1 MYQTLCGAEPRDMN
15 GYRSLILTFLCLLF
29 AALLASP
36 ATAAERSDT
45 AMTLGA
51 AIQLALSENPDL
63 QVYRFRET
71 GLQGLAHNASL
82 RPPIDLSAEAENIGG
97 SGDYGEFESAEFTL
111 ALSSVIELGDKREAR
126 IAAVE
131 AQRQVI
137 AGERQTRAL
146 DLMGEVTR
154 RYVEVV
160 ATQARL
166 DLALNA
172 RSLAQ
177 EVVQSVEHRARAGAA
192 PEAES
197 LRARANLT
205 QAELVVREG
214 QNRLRTARLSLSVLW
229 GDMEPDF
236 VRVAGNLES
245 LGDVGNFDSLYQR
258 AIQNPAIEI
267 FASEERLREAEFQLA
282 TSQSNTDIGW
292 SVGIRQYQE
301 TNDTAFV
308 AGLSIPLVGS
318 KRNSGAAQSARAA
331 RDETSLRRESAL
343 LNLRA
348 SLFDAYQQR
357 KLGIE
362 TASSL
367 RSDVIP
373 LLQRALQQTQ
383 EAYENGRY
391 SYQEWA
397 AAQQELL
404 SAEHALIAA
413 ASAALHS
420 GATIEQ
426 LTSEP
431 LLPPLE
437 PGSSNAEQET
447 E

>member
-1 MYQTLCGAEPRDMN
+1 M
-15 GYRSLILTFLCLLF
+15 
-29 AALLASP
+29 
-36 ATAAERSDT
+36 
-45 AMTLGA
+45 
-51 AIQLALSENPDL
+51 
-63 QVYRFRET
+63 
-71 GLQGLAHNASL
+71 
-82 RPPIDLSAEAENIGG
+82 
-97 SGDYGEFESAEFTL
+97 
-111 ALSSVIELGDKREAR
+111 
-126 IAAVE
+126 
-131 AQRQVI
+131 
-137 AGERQTRAL
+137 
-146 DLMGEVTR
+146 
-154 RYVEVV
+154 
-160 ATQARL
+160 
-166 DLALNA
+166 
-172 RSLAQ
+172 
-177 EVVQSVEHRARAGAA
+177 
-192 PEAES
+192 
-197 LRARANLT
+197 
-205 QAELVVREG
+205 
-214 QNRLRTARLSLSVLW
+214 
-229 GDMEPDF
+229 
-236 VRVAGNLES
+236 
-245 LGDVGNFDSLYQR
+245 
-258 AIQNPAIEI
+258 
-267 FASEERLREAEFQLA
+267 
-282 TSQSNTDIGW
+282 SQSNTDIGW

-318 KRNSGAAQSARAA
+318 KRNSGALQSARAA

-367 RSDVIP
+367 RIDVIP

-383 EAYENGRY
+383 TAYENGRY

-404 SAEHALIAA
+404 SAEYALIAA

>member
-1 MYQTLCGAEPRDMN
+1 MYQTICGAQTRYID
-15 GYRSLILTFLCLLF
+15 GYRSSILTFLCCLF
-29 AALLASP
+29 AALLALP
-36 ATAAERSDT
+36 ANAAERSVT
-45 AMTLGA
+45 QRMTLGS

-63 QVYRFRET
+63 QVYRLRET
-71 GLQGLAHNASL
+71 GLQGLVQNASL
-82 RPPIDLSAEAENIGG
+82 APPIDLSAEAENIGG
-97 SGDYGEFESAEFTL
+97 TDDYSGFDSAEFTL

-126 IAAVE
+126 VAAVE

-166 DLALNA
+166 DLAVNA

-192 PEAES
+192 PEAEP
-197 LRARANLT
+197 LRARANLA
-205 QAELVVREG
+205 QAELVVSEG
-214 QNRLRTARLSLSVLW
+214 QNRLRAARLSLSVLW
-229 GDMEPDF
+229 GDMEPGF
-236 VRVAGNLES
+236 VRVAGNLEN
-245 LGDVGNFDSLYQR
+245 LGNVGDFDALYQR
-258 AIQNPAIEI
+258 AIQNPAIEL

-308 AGLSIPLVGS
+308 AGLSIPLVGA
-318 KRNSGAAQSARAA
+318 KRNSGALQSARAA
-331 RDETSLRRESAL
+331 RDEVSMRRESAL

-357 KLGIE
+357 RLGIE
-362 TASSL
+362 TANSL

-383 EAYENGRY
+383 AAYENGRY

-404 SAEHALIAA
+404 SAEYALI
-413 ASAALHS
+413 S
-420 GATIEQ
+420 GGLGCAPKWRHDRTTH
-426 LTSEP
+426 L
-431 LLPPLE
+431 
-437 PGSSNAEQET
+437 
-447 E
+447 

>member
-1 MYQTLCGAEPRDMN
+1 MFQTICGAQTRNID
-15 GYRSLILTFLCLLF
+15 GYRSSILTIICCLF
-29 AALLASP
+29 AALLALP
-36 ATAAERSDT
+36 ADAAERNDT
-45 AMTLGA
+45 AMTLPA

-71 GLQGLAHNASL
+71 GLQGLVQNAGL
-82 RPPIDLSAEAENIGG
+82 APPIDLSAEAENIGG
-97 SGDYGEFESAEFTL
+97 TDEYSGFDSAEFTL

-126 IAAVE
+126 VAAVE

-166 DLALNA
+166 DLAVNA
-172 RSLAQ
+172 RLLAQ

-192 PEAES
+192 PEAEP
-197 LRARANLT
+197 LRARANLA
-205 QAELVVREG
+205 QAELVVTEG
-214 QNRLRTARLSLSVLW
+214 QNRLRSARLSLSLLW

-236 VRVAGNLES
+236 VRVAGNLEN
-245 LGDVGNFDSLYQR
+245 LGNIGDFDTLYQR
-258 AIQNPAIEI
+258 AIQNPAIEL

-308 AGLSIPLVGS
+308 AGLSIPLVGA
-318 KRNSGAAQSARAA
+318 KRNTGALQSARAA
-331 RDETSLRRESAL
+331 RDEVSMRRETAL

-362 TASSL
+362 SADSL

-383 EAYENGRY
+383 AAYENGRY

-404 SAEHALIAA
+404 SAEYALIAA
-413 ASAALHS
+413 ASAALQS

-431 LLPPLE
+431 LLPSLE
-437 PGSSNAEQET
+437 PGSSNIEQESD
-447 E
+447 

>member
-1 MYQTLCGAEPRDMN
+1 
-15 GYRSLILTFLCLLF
+15 
-29 AALLASP
+29 
-36 ATAAERSDT
+36 
-45 AMTLGA
+45 MTLGA
-51 AIQLALSENPDL
+51 AIQLALTENPEL

-71 GLQGLAHNASL
+71 GLQGLVQNAGL
-82 RPPIDLSAEAENIGG
+82 APPMDLSAEAENIGG
-97 SGDYGEFESAEFTL
+97 TDDYSGIDSAEFTL

-126 IAAVE
+126 VAAVE

-166 DLALNA
+166 DLAVSA

-177 EVVQSVEHRARAGAA
+177 EVVQSVERRARAGAA
-192 PEAES
+192 PEAEP
-197 LRARANLT
+197 LRARANLA
-205 QAELVVREG
+205 QAELVVSEG
-214 QNRLRTARLSLSVLW
+214 QNRLRSARLSLSVLW

-236 VRVAGNLES
+236 VRVAGNLEN
-245 LGDVGNFDSLYQR
+245 LGNVGDFDTLYQR
-258 AIQNPAIEI
+258 AIQNPAIEL

-308 AGLSIPLVGS
+308 AGLSIPLVGA
-318 KRNSGAAQSARAA
+318 KRNSGALQSARAA
-331 RDETSLRRESAL
+331 RDEVSMRRESAL
-343 LNLRA
+343 LKLRA

-362 TASSL
+362 TANSL

-373 LLQRALQQTQ
+373 LLQRALHQTQ
-383 EAYENGRY
+383 AAYENGRY

-397 AAQQELL
+397 SAQQELL
-404 SAEHALIAA
+404 SAEYALITT
-413 ASAALHS
+413 ASAALQS

-431 LLPPLE
+431 LLPSLE
-437 PGSSNAEQET
+437 PRSSNTEQESD
-447 E
+447 